1 MKINKLKINSYG
13 KVKNKDIEFND
24 GLNIIYGNNEAGK
37 STILSFIINSFYGIS
52 KNKKGKLVSDYEKY
66 KPWYGE
72 DFSGKIEYELDSN
85 KKYEIYRDFNKKNPK
100 IFNENL
106 EEISKEFSIDKKNGN
121 DFFYEQTKVD
131 EDLFVSTVG
140 ILQKEIEL
148 EKSNQNF
155 LIQKL
160 ANLVGTGED
169 NVSYQRA
176 INRINKR
183 QLDEIGTN
191 RSKEKPINIVNNNI
205 ENLELE
211 KNNLKNY
218 QDKKYEIAEEE
229 NSLIKIQDELENQ
242 NNYLREIRLLLEN
255 EKIENEKINLKENI
269 QKDNIEKINEFKNK
283 LIEEKNKENKKI
295 ELNNLEN
302 KNNEKIKNKLNKKL
316 ILYFI
321 ILLVINLLII
331 LLVNNNFKYIFLLT
345 VPMFLIIS
353 YFLKNRLNKKIKNNK
368 KIELNNLENNLEIK
382 TIENQIELLEINNEK
397 INNELNELKN
407 NFNFK
412 NNLEL
417 EKIKNKYK
425 SILPE
430 EEFLPKNNLN
440 NLEKIN
446 YEIEKI
452 QNELNQ
458 NKIELHKLKLDREN
472 IEPRLNELSKIEEDL
487 ELNRNNKEDLEKL
500 NTSMEITK
508 NILEEAYEEMKNSVT
523 PKFTN
528 NLSQIISV
536 ITNNKYN
543 KIKFNDENGIIVEL
557 ENGDYVETNNLSIG
571 TIEQLY
577 LSLRISMI
585 DELSE
590 EKLPLFLDET
600 FAYYDEER
608 LRNVL
613 MFLIKESR
621 RRQVFIF
628 TCSKREIDALKSLN
642 INCNIVEL

>member
-1 MKINKLKINSYG
+1 MKINNLKINSYG
-13 KVKNKDIEFND
+13 KIKNKEINLKN
-24 GLNIIYGNNEAGK
+24 GINIIYGKNEAGK
-37 STILSFIINSFYGIS
+37 STLLNFIFNSFYGIS
-52 KNKKGKLVSDYEKY
+52 KNKKGKIFSDFEKY
-66 KPWYGE
+66 KPQEGDE
-72 DFSGKIEYELDSN
+72 FSGKIEYELDTN
-85 KKYEIYRDFNKKNPK
+85 ERYEIFRDFNKKNPK

-425 SILPE
+425 SILSE

>member
-13 KVKNKDIEFND
+13 KIKNKDIEFND

-211 KNNLKNY
+211 RNNLKNY

-425 SILPE
+425 SILSE

-613 MFLIKESR
+613 MFMIKESR

>member
-425 SILPE
+425 SILSE

>member
-85 KKYEIYRDFNKKNPK
+85 KKYEIYREFNKKNPK

-425 SILPE
+425 SILSE

>member
-1 MKINKLKINSYG
+1 
-13 KVKNKDIEFND
+13 
-24 GLNIIYGNNEAGK
+24 
-37 STILSFIINSFYGIS
+37 
-52 KNKKGKLVSDYEKY
+52 
-66 KPWYGE
+66 
-72 DFSGKIEYELDSN
+72 
-85 KKYEIYRDFNKKNPK
+85 
-100 IFNENL
+100 
-106 EEISKEFSIDKKNGN
+106 
-121 DFFYEQTKVD
+121 
-131 EDLFVSTVG
+131 
-140 ILQKEIEL
+140 
-148 EKSNQNF
+148 
-155 LIQKL
+155 
-160 ANLVGTGED
+160 
-169 NVSYQRA
+169 
-176 INRINKR
+176 
-183 QLDEIGTN
+183 
-191 RSKEKPINIVNNNI
+191 
-205 ENLELE
+205 
-211 KNNLKNY
+211 
-218 QDKKYEIAEEE
+218 
-229 NSLIKIQDELENQ
+229 
-242 NNYLREIRLLLEN
+242 
-255 EKIENEKINLKENI
+255 
-269 QKDNIEKINEFKNK
+269 
-283 LIEEKNKENKKI
+283 
-295 ELNNLEN
+295 
-302 KNNEKIKNKLNKKL
+302 
-316 ILYFI
+316 
-321 ILLVINLLII
+321 
-331 LLVNNNFKYIFLLT
+331 
-345 VPMFLIIS
+345 
-353 YFLKNRLNKKIKNNK
+353 NK

-425 SILPE
+425 SILSE

>member
-255 EKIENEKINLKENI
+255 EKIEM
-269 QKDNIEKINEFKNK
+269 
-283 LIEEKNKENKKI
+283 KK
-295 ELNNLEN
+295 
-302 KNNEKIKNKLNKKL
+302 
-316 ILYFI
+316 
-321 ILLVINLLII
+321 
-331 LLVNNNFKYIFLLT
+331 
-345 VPMFLIIS
+345 
-353 YFLKNRLNKKIKNNK
+353 
-368 KIELNNLENNLEIK
+368 
-382 TIENQIELLEINNEK
+382 
-397 INNELNELKN
+397 
-407 NFNFK
+407 
-412 NNLEL
+412 
-417 EKIKNKYK
+417 
-425 SILPE
+425 
-430 EEFLPKNNLN
+430 
-440 NLEKIN
+440 
-446 YEIEKI
+446 
-452 QNELNQ
+452 
-458 NKIELHKLKLDREN
+458 
-472 IEPRLNELSKIEEDL
+472 
-487 ELNRNNKEDLEKL
+487 
-500 NTSMEITK
+500 
-508 NILEEAYEEMKNSVT
+508 
-523 PKFTN
+523 
-528 NLSQIISV
+528 
-536 ITNNKYN
+536 
-543 KIKFNDENGIIVEL
+543 
-557 ENGDYVETNNLSIG
+557 
-571 TIEQLY
+571 
-577 LSLRISMI
+577 
-585 DELSE
+585 
-590 EKLPLFLDET
+590 
-600 FAYYDEER
+600 
-608 LRNVL
+608 
-613 MFLIKESR
+613 
-621 RRQVFIF
+621 
-628 TCSKREIDALKSLN
+628 
-642 INCNIVEL
+642 

>member
-13 KVKNKDIEFND
+13 KIKNKDIEFND

-148 EKSNQNF
+148 EKNNQNF

-557 ENGDYVETNNLSIG
+557 ENGDYVEANNLSIG

>member
-106 EEISKEFSIDKKNGN
+106 EEISKEFGIDKKTGN